1 MDKNLIARASTT
13 INAPS
18 ERVWDALVNPAAIKQ
33 YMFGTEVVSDW
44 REGSPIVWKGEWQ
57 GQAYEDK
64 GVILQLKPGRTLQ
77 YSHFSPLSRVPDKPE
92 NYHTVTVE
100 LSANGDQT
108 QVSLAQDNNAS
119 EEERAHSE
127 KNWEMMLVALK
138 KFMEQPDAQA
148 YQPALHSNPAL
159 DPLKVLV
166 GDWNME
172 LSNAAFLPN
181 PSDTV
186 NGNVSFEW
194 VEEGAFLVMRM
205 GDKPPSPPQAIWLIG
220 RDESLPDYKVLYFD
234 SRKVSRIYEMSFA
247 DGVWKMWRDAPGF
260 SQRFQ
265 GSFSDDGN
273 TITAYWEKS
282 FDGSKWE
289 HDFDVTYTKVA

>member
-1 MDKNLIARASTT
+1 MDKNLIARSSTT

-18 ERVWDALVNPAAIKQ
+18 ERVWDALVNPGAIKQ
-33 YMFGTEVVSDW
+33 YMFGTDVVSDW
-44 REGSPIVWKGEWQ
+44 REGSPIVWRGEWQ

-64 GVILQLKPGRTLQ
+64 GVILQVKPGRTIQ
-77 YSHFSPLSRVPDKPE
+77 YSHFSPLSGLPDEPE

-100 LSANGDQT
+100 LSADRDQT
-108 QVSLAQDNNAS
+108 HVSLAQDNNAS

-127 KNWEMMLVALK
+127 KNWETMLAALK
-138 KFMEQPDAQA
+138 EFVEQPT
-148 YQPALHSNPAL
+148 LKSNPAL
-159 DPLKVLV
+159 DRLEVLV

-186 NGNVSFEW
+186 NGIVSFEW
-194 VEEGAFLVMRM
+194 VEAGAFLVMRI
-205 GDKPPSPPQAIWLIG
+205 GDKPPSPPQAVWLIG

-247 DGVWKMWRDAPGF
+247 DGVWQMWRDAPGF

-265 GSFSDDGN
+265 GTFSDDGN

-289 HDFDVTYTKVA
+289 HDFDLTYTKVR

>member
-1 MDKNLIARASTT
+1 MDKNLIAGAATT
-13 INAPS
+13 IYAPS
-18 ERVWDALVNPAAIKQ
+18 ERVWDALVNPAAIKH
-33 YMFGTEVVSDW
+33 YMFGTDVASDW

-57 GQAYEDK
+57 GQAYEDR
-64 GVILQLKPGRTLQ
+64 GVILQLKPKRTLQ
-77 YSHFSPLSRVPDKPE
+77 YSHFSPLSGVPDKPE

-100 LSANGDQT
+100 LSADGNQT
-108 QVSLAQDNNAS
+108 HVSLTQDNNAT

-127 KNWEMMLVALK
+127 RMWETMLAALK
-138 KFMEQPDAQA
+138 KFVEQPNAQA
-148 YQPALHSNPAL
+148 QRPPFNPNPTL
-159 DPLKVLV
+159 DSLAVLV

-181 PSDTV
+181 PSDTA
-186 NGNVSFEW
+186 NGAVSFEW
-194 VEEGAFLVMRM
+194 MEEGAFLVMRM
-205 GDKPPSPPQAIWLIG
+205 GNKASGPLEAVWLIG

-234 SRKVSRIYEMSFA
+234 SRKVSRIYAMSFA

-265 GSFSDDGN
+265 GTVSADGN
-273 TITAYWEKS
+273 TIAGYWEKS

-289 HDFDVTYTKVA
+289 HDFDVMYTKVR

>member
-1 MDKNLIARASTT
+1 MDKNLIARSSTT

-18 ERVWDALVNPAAIKQ
+18 ERVWDALVNPGAIKQ
-33 YMFGTEVVSDW
+33 YMFGTDVVSDW
-44 REGSPIVWKGEWQ
+44 REGSPIVWRGEWQ

-64 GVILQLKPGRTLQ
+64 GVILQVKPGRTIQ
-77 YSHFSPLSRVPDKPE
+77 YSHFSPLSGLPDEPE

-100 LSANGDQT
+100 LSADRDQT
-108 QVSLAQDNNAS
+108 HVSLAQDNNAS

-127 KNWEMMLVALK
+127 KNWETMLAALK
-138 KFMEQPDAQA
+138 EFVEQPT
-148 YQPALHSNPAL
+148 LKSNPAL
-159 DPLKVLV
+159 DRLEVLV

-186 NGNVSFEW
+186 NGIVSFEW
-194 VEEGAFLVMRM
+194 VEAGAFLVMRM
-205 GDKPPSPPQAIWLIG
+205 GDKPPSPPQAVWLIG

-247 DGVWKMWRDAPGF
+247 DGVWQMWRDAPGF

-265 GSFSDDGN
+265 GTFSDDGN

-289 HDFDVTYTKVA
+289 HDFDLTYTKVR